1 LDNAKENNLINALVK
16 TGKFTEDEAKELVTK
31 SMQIGTATA
40 ASDTAA
46 SDTAASD
53 IAPASDIT
61 TTSNTDNSAAETL
74 SFSNEDNNTNNQSS
88 NTDKNNPE
96 GYDDLN
102 ELIDNIKNGDVD
114 IDEISLN
121 AFQDSGAYQGADEE
135 TQDCIDLAGKIGD
148 NLGDQEIVRCSED
161 TNFFQN

>member
-1 LDNAKENNLINALVK
+1 
-16 TGKFTEDEAKELVTK
+16 
-31 SMQIGTATA
+31 MGTAA
-40 ASDTAA
+40 RNIASA
-46 SDTAASD
+46 SG
-53 IAPASDIT
+53 T
-61 TTSNTDNSAAETL
+61 TMTSNTDNSPAETL

-88 NTDKNNPE
+88 NTDTNNAE

-102 ELIDNIKNGDVD
+102 ELIGNIKNGDVY

-161 TNFFQN
+161 TNVFQN

>member
-1 LDNAKENNLINALVK
+1 MINALVK
-16 TGKFTEDEAKELVTK
+16 TGKLTEGEAKELVTK
-31 SMQIGTATA
+31 SMQIGTDITA
-40 ASDTAA
+40 AGDTAA
-46 SDTAASD
+46 GDTARASD
-53 IAPASDIT
+53 NT
-61 TTSNTDNSAAETL
+61 TTSNTDNSDAQTL

-88 NTDKNNPE
+88 NTDRNNPE
-96 GYDDLN
+96 DYDDLN
-102 ELIDNIKNGDVD
+102 ELIDNIKDGDVD